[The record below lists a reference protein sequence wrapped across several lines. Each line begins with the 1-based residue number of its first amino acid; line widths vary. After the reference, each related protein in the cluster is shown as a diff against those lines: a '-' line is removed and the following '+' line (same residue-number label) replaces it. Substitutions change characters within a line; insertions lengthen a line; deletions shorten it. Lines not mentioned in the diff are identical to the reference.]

1 MQSFLVELKDFY
13 EKTVVKI
20 NYQSR
25 KISSK
30 LSDISIDQFQGGAEM
45 EGRDAS
51 EIKMFCVWVTNI
63 QESKI
68 KNVPRRKCWEKN
80 FIEVDKV

>member
-1 MQSFLVELKDFY
+1 
-13 EKTVVKI
+13 
-20 NYQSR
+20 
-25 KISSK
+25 
-30 LSDISIDQFQGGAEM
+30 M

-63 QESKI
+63 QESEI